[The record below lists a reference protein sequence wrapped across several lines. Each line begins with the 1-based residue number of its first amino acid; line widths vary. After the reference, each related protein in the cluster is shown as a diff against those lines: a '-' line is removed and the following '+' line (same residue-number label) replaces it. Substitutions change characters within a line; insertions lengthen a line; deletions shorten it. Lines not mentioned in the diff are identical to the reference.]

1 MNVDYYSEQ
10 HINSLN
16 EELKAEILEELYSME
31 D

>member
-1 MNVDYYSEQ
+1 MFTDYYSEQ

-16 EELKAEILEELYSME
+16 EELKTEILEELYSME